1 MEPDDEE
8 RVIERCRAGDLA
20 AYRQIYDRYGQ
31 PLLRTS
37 MRMLQAP
44 QEAEDAVQETFL
56 KLYRSIGRFRR
67 GARLS
72 TYLFQILH
80 NTCLDML
87 RRRKLEA
94 RADTSAETLAVSSS
108 QELAHSLAEA
118 LDGLPSRMKACFVLF
133 AVERLSQEEIASAL
147 GIHVGTVKTNIHRAR
162 RKLRAWL
169 AAGPREECH
178 DLS

>member
-1 MEPDDEE
+1 MDTMDEE
-8 RVIERCRAGDLA
+8 QTIERCRAGDLA

-31 PLLRTS
+31 PLLRTAA
-37 MRMLQAP
+37 RMLGRP

-56 KLYRSIGRFRR
+56 KLFRSIGRFRR

-80 NTCLDML
+80 NACIDML
-87 RRRKLEA
+87 RKRKRDA
-94 RADTSAETLAVSSS
+94 RAASDIESVGASSAH
-108 QELAHSLAEA
+108 ELSHSLVEA
-118 LDGLPSRMKACFVLF
+118 LDGLPARMKACFVLF
-133 AVERLSQEEIASAL
+133 AVERFSQEEVAAAL
-147 GIHVGTVKTNIHRAR
+147 GVNVGTVKTNIHRAR

-169 AAGPREECH
+169 AAGPGEGCH